1 MPDWHLKGRARG
13 GRRLLPYAF
22 TEHGVVMLSSVL
34 SSERAVQMN
43 ILVVKAFIGM
53 RELIASNKELAAR
66 VERLERGH
74 DRTASRIDILLE
86 DIDRLAGEIE
96 QMKAQPPVK
105 KRRVGFRLGN
115 DEDGG

>member
-43 ILVVKAFIGM
+43 ILVVKA
-53 RELIASNKELAAR
+53 LSACAN
-66 VERLERGH
+66 
-74 DRTASRIDILLE
+74 
-86 DIDRLAGEIE
+86 
-96 QMKAQPPVK
+96 
-105 KRRVGFRLGN
+105 
-115 DEDGG
+115 